1 MTRTAV
7 VLCCLFTSVAGACQL
22 GGKVE
27 PTPLKGPAPHAIVV
41 WPVVSGAGVPR
52 DVFAGLDLAVR
63 GRGYE
68 VQSFAVGQQRLA
80 EAGLL
85 EGAEPDAAKI
95 GPALGV
101 DAVMQLQV
109 GAFAIDGDRSLESA
123 RWSLQWQLVST
134 RGGGV
139 LWSWEHHGSWHR
151 RDTDTSDPLR
161 RHDAEPEIVP
171 IGGSSVPNF
180 RDVIDVAA
188 WLHKKAMEHLPR
200 CER

>member
-7 VLCCLFTSVAGACQL
+7 VLSCLFVCAAGACQL
-22 GGKVE
+22 GGVVE
-27 PTPLKGPAPHAIVV
+27 PTPLRGPTPHGIVV
-41 WPVVSGAGVPR
+41 WPVLSDAGVAR

-68 VQSFAVGQQRLA
+68 VHALAVGSQLLA

-85 EGAEPDAAKI
+85 EGAEPDAARI

-101 DAVMQLQV
+101 DAVMKLQV
-109 GAFAIDGDRSLESA
+109 GAFAMDGDRSLRSA
-123 RWSLQWQLVST
+123 HWSLHWQLVST

-139 LWSWEHHGSWHR
+139 LWSHDHQGSWHR
-151 RDTDTSDPLR
+151 RDTDQGDPLR
-161 RHDAEPEIVP
+161 RPDAEPEIVP

-180 RDVIDVAA
+180 RDAIDVAA

-200 CER
+200 GKP

>member
-7 VLCCLFTSVAGACQL
+7 VLSCLFVAAVSACQL
-22 GGKVE
+22 GGKVD
-27 PTPLKGPAPHAIVV
+27 PTPLRGPTPHGIVV
-41 WPVVSGAGVPR
+41 WPMVPDAGVPR

-68 VQSFAVGQQRLA
+68 VQSLAVGQQLLA

-85 EGAEPDAAKI
+85 EGDEPDAGKI

-101 DAVMQLQV
+101 DAVMRLQV
-109 GAFAIDGDRSLESA
+109 GAFAMEGDRSLKSA
-123 RWSLQWQLVST
+123 HWSLHWQLVST

-139 LWSWEHHGSWHR
+139 LWSHQHQGSWDR

-180 RDVIDVAA
+180 RDAVDVAA
-188 WLHKKAMEHLPR
+188 WLHKQAMEHLPR
-200 CER
+200 RER

>member
-1 MTRTAV
+1 MTRSAV
-7 VLCCLFTSVAGACQL
+7 VLSCLIVSVAGACQL
-22 GGKVE
+22 GGKVD
-27 PTPLKGPAPHAIVV
+27 PTPLRGPAPHGVVV
-41 WPVVSGAGVPR
+41 WPVVAEAGVPR

-68 VQSFAVGQQRLA
+68 VQAFAVGQQLLA

-85 EGAEPDAAKI
+85 EGVEPDAVRI

-101 DAVMQLQV
+101 DAVMRLQV
-109 GAFAIDGDRSLESA
+109 GAFAMEGDRSLESA
-123 RWSLQWQLVST
+123 HWSLNWQLVST

-139 LWSWEHHGSWHR
+139 LWSHQLRGSWHR

-161 RHDAEPEIVP
+161 RPDADPEIVP

-180 RDVIDVAA
+180 RDAIDVAA
-188 WLHKKAMEHLPR
+188 WLHKRAMEHLPR

>member
-7 VLCCLFTSVAGACQL
+7 VLWCLFVSVAGACQL

-27 PTPLKGPAPHAIVV
+27 PTPLKGPAPHGIVV
-41 WPVVSGAGVPR
+41 WPVLSDAGVAR

-68 VQSFAVGQQRLA
+68 VQAFAVGQQRLA

-85 EGAEPDAAKI
+85 EGVEPDAARI

-109 GAFAIDGDRSLESA
+109 GAFAIDGDRSLENA
-123 RWSLQWQLVST
+123 RWSLHWQLVST

-139 LWSWEHHGSWHR
+139 LWSYDHQGSWDR

-180 RDVIDVAA
+180 RDAIDVAA

>member
-7 VLCCLFTSVAGACQL
+7 VLSCLLVSAAGACQL

-27 PTPLKGPAPHAIVV
+27 PTPLKGPTPHGIVV
-41 WPVVSGAGVPR
+41 WPVLSDAGVSR
-52 DVFAGLDLAVR
+52 DVFAGLDLAIR

-68 VQSFAVGQQRLA
+68 VQSLAVGRQMLA

-85 EGAEPDAAKI
+85 EGVEPDAARI
-95 GPALGV
+95 GPALDV
-101 DAVMQLQV
+101 DAVMQLKV
-109 GAFAIDGDRSLESA
+109 GAFAMDGDRSLRSA
-123 RWSLQWQLVST
+123 HWSLHWQLVST
-134 RGGGV
+134 RGQGV
-139 LWSWEHHGSWHR
+139 LWSYDHQGSWDR
-151 RDTDTSDPLR
+151 RETDTSDPQR
-161 RHDAEPEIVP
+161 RHDVEPDIVP

-180 RDVIDVAA
+180 RDAIDVAA